1 MGPTNALAQEQTL
14 VSRLALIENPQER
27 LAAVVDRAR
36 KRPPLTPALRTDAHR
51 VQGCV
56 SRVWLVGQLEQGRCR
71 FELDADSV
79 LVRGLALLLC
89 DVYDSLAPAEILAHS
104 TQVLEALQLR
114 AQLSP
119 TRQNGLDQI
128 RRAIQAFAAQ
138 ASGA

>member
-1 MGPTNALAQEQTL
+1 MGPSSALAQEQTL

-36 KRPPLTPALRTDAHR
+36 KRPPLAPELRTDAHR

-56 SRVWLVGQLEQGRCR
+56 SHVWLVGRLEQGRCR
-71 FELDADSV
+71 FELDAESV

-89 DVYDSLAPAEILAHS
+89 DVYDGLAPSEILAHS
-104 TQVLEALQLR
+104 TEVLEALQLR

-119 TRQNGLDQI
+119 TRQNGLDQV

-138 ASGA
+138 PAGA

>member
-1 MGPTNALAQEQTL
+1 MGPSSALAQEQTL

-36 KRPPLTPALRTDAHR
+36 KRPPLAPELRTDAHR

-56 SRVWLVGQLEQGRCR
+56 SQVWLVGRLEQGRCR
-71 FELDADSV
+71 FELDAESV

-89 DVYDSLAPAEILAHS
+89 DVYDGLAPAEILAHS
-104 TQVLEALQLR
+104 TEVLDALQLR

-119 TRQNGLDQI
+119 TRQNGLDQV

-138 ASGA
+138 AAGA